1 MKLAFTGWSNGSVA
15 MAMLAGFVASM
26 PVQGQELT
34 VTMYRSWQ
42 PPDITVINGL
52 FRVDGAMLQTGPTCE
67 YGVRLTV
74 TDEAGTALVNNEWD
88 GRCPPARNGVPAGA
102 LETFQFA
109 VVPSH
114 YSVEVTVTPKTGGSP
129 LRVRVPIGN
138 LPDDALAS
146 DLILARQ
153 AGWVDDSAVAD
164 VQWTIRK
171 GQLGIAAASEVVA
184 EEERPQVAY
193 YLEIYPSATQP
204 MSGKLIGVIRRL
216 DGMQIARM
224 DLQAIDNAEVSRP
237 LAGNVSLEGLAPGEY
252 VLETRLELADTTI
265 LRSHPFR
272 MQGKVTQ
279 EAPPNAAGASNE
291 YFQSLSPEQLKELFD
306 PVIVTLK
313 RQADRDLYLDLNPDG
328 RRNFLYTYFGG
339 VSPTPGGGG
348 DNFLDLYLERVGHI
362 NREFGERQGGR
373 AGWQTDRGRI
383 WLQHGK
389 PPTIV
394 SRPLPRGGA
403 APYEIWSYNVPSYAY
418 LFVDDARIGAFQ
430 LIFTNDPLEQS
441 RPDWETRIS
450 EEALEDLVRLGIPI
464 RAATGDRNE

>member
-1 MKLAFTGWSNGSVA
+1 
-15 MAMLAGFVASM
+15 
-26 PVQGQELT
+26 
-34 VTMYRSWQ
+34 
-42 PPDITVINGL
+42 
-52 FRVDGAMLQTGPTCE
+52 
-67 YGVRLTV
+67 
-74 TDEAGTALVNNEWD
+74 
-88 GRCPPARNGVPAGA
+88 
-102 LETFQFA
+102 
-109 VVPSH
+109 
-114 YSVEVTVTPKTGGSP
+114 
-129 LRVRVPIGN
+129 
-138 LPDDALAS
+138 
-146 DLILARQ
+146 
-153 AGWVDDSAVAD
+153 
-164 VQWTIRK
+164 
-171 GQLGIAAASEVVA
+171 
-184 EEERPQVAY
+184 
-193 YLEIYPSATQP
+193 
-204 MSGKLIGVIRRL
+204 
-216 DGMQIARM
+216 
-224 DLQAIDNAEVSRP
+224 
-237 LAGNVSLEGLAPGEY
+237 
-252 VLETRLELADTTI
+252 
-265 LRSHPFR
+265 